1 MFSSPSS
8 YFTTFT
14 TQPEKQYSEKKYKIA
29 NIHFIP
35 TTALLPPLGCGRRD
49 DDDGG
54 GADTAEGIFL
64 TAAGLYCNKIQPRN
78 LSN

>member
-1 MFSSPSS
+1 ME
-8 YFTTFT
+8 
-14 TQPEKQYSEKKYKIA
+14 QLN
-29 NIHFIP
+29 NIFVP
-35 TTALLPPLGCGRRD
+35 TPVLLTPLGCGKRDD

-54 GADTAEGIFL
+54 GADPTEGIFL